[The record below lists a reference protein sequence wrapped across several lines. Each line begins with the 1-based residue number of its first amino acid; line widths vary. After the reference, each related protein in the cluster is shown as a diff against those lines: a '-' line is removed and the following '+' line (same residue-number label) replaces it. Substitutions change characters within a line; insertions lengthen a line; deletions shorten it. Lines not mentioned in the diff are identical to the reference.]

1 MSTGGDNF
9 SHLIRSNAVPSL
21 HERNLVRGLIS
32 DLDNDISK
40 VDLTIAELRK
50 RMNGFENQ
58 RTELTERRAT
68 YASIVSP
75 LRYIPLEILGHIF
88 IYASADDTSFELCAS
103 HVCRLWR
110 EASLAT
116 SELWSTIKVGFVSF
130 PSELSLEKY
139 IETYIHRARSRPL
152 SLIYKHHR
160 VPYDPTGVIRKV
172 AKDCQWKVISLT
184 STKMSFPPI
193 IKSLMATSWD
203 VLESLTLDGC
213 KDGFSTVE
221 SRSRE
226 SKADLRL
233 ISASRLTKLRI
244 AVYSPIDSRILQA
257 PWSQL
262 TELYLKMTSASRRKI
277 LDILRQS
284 SKLEIFTLNADDF
297 ENLDDALAD
306 RIHLKRL
313 RKLHFH
319 SHSLLV
325 SRITDALET
334 PNLEDLVVDARY
346 KPRDFS
352 NENSRLKNYL
362 KHWAPPLRRLWLS
375 GVGSEDIKALVP
387 VLKELEEL
395 TLVTLEDED
404 MVFPQDILSP
414 LTIRHGPK
422 KKVDDWSQES
432 NDSDDSDDSDD
443 DIEYYYYYETKDY
456 SVPLPKLKVLKVID
470 QALPKHQEAFIRLVQ
485 SRWWPDEEDVN
496 PRPFVRLRSAS
507 FQNRNED
514 HRAAVA
520 DQVEAL
526 SKEGLDINVLMP
538 REGEFVPCFQTSDA

>member
-9 SHLIRSNAVPSL
+9 SHLIRSNSVPSL

-32 DLDNDISK
+32 DLDKDISK

-50 RMNGFENQ
+50 RLNGFENQ
-58 RTELTERRAT
+58 RTGLTERRAT

-88 IYASADDTSFELCAS
+88 IYASADDTSFALRAS

-110 EASLAT
+110 QASLAM

-221 SRSRE
+221 SCFRE

-233 ISASRLTKLRI
+233 IAASRLKKLRI
-244 AVYSPIDSRILQA
+244 AIYSPIDSRILQA

-284 SKLEIFTLNADDF
+284 PKLEIFTLNAEVF
-297 ENLDDALAD
+297 ENLDDVVAN

-319 SHSLLV
+319 SHSLLI
-325 SRITDALET
+325 SRITDALVT
-334 PNLEDLVVDARY
+334 PNLEDLIVDARDE
-346 KPRDFS
+346 PPDFS
-352 NENSRLKNYL
+352 NENSRLKKYL
-362 KHWAPPLRRLWLS
+362 KKCAPPLRRLWLS
-375 GVGSEDIKALVP
+375 GVGSEDVEALVP
-387 VLKELEEL
+387 ILEELEEL
-395 TLVTLEDED
+395 TLVTLEEVDED
-404 MVFPQDILSP
+404 MLLP
-414 LTIRHGPK
+414 LTVRYGPK
-422 KKVDDWSQES
+422 KKVDDWSEES
-432 NDSDDSDDSDD
+432 DKSDD
-443 DIEYYYYYETKDY
+443 DIEYYSETEDY
-456 SVPLPKLKVLKVID
+456 SVPLPKLKVLKIIGQV
-470 QALPKHQEAFIRLVQ
+470 LPHHQKAFIRLVQ

-496 PRPFVRLRSAS
+496 PRPFARLRSAS